1 MKSFFL
7 FLIVGVLSGCVSTL
21 QLKSSQMSYERKGL
35 GIESPQEIANA
46 DYTMAMAEAVRK
58 DPELLKWGYGYGYG
72 YGGYGTDP
80 CYYYPLGSCP
90 VAMGGSSAGGYI
102 TQDEV
107 KGMVDEEF
115 APLEKK
121 LDTIIQKQKGGAK

>member
-1 MKSFFL
+1 MKKFQF
-7 FLIVGVLSGCVSTL
+7 FLIVTFGFGCASTL
-21 QLKSSQMSYERKGL
+21 KLQSSQVAYERNGL

-58 DPELLKWGYGYGYG
+58 DPDLLRWGYGYG
-72 YGGYGTDP
+72 YGGYGSSDP

-90 VAMGGSSAGGYI
+90 VATGSGGYV
-102 TQDEV
+102 TEEGV
-107 KGMVDEEF
+107 VEMVDEEF

-121 LDTIIQKQKGGAK
+121 LDTILEKQKGGGK